1 MSANNTGIE
10 ELLSDDTFLSW
21 YFRTDPA
28 GILKWEE
35 WMAADTANRALALQA
50 AECLGTLRL
59 QERPLDAAQLT
70 QAIHRLLESIKG
82 SEKESGPEKE
92 STSQKRPVNTRIPGI
107 PVRLRWVAAASVLL
121 LAAGLYGRHELAS
134 RKSSLITAYGEVRN
148 SLLPD
153 GTEVVANADTR
164 LTYPKDW
171 KDGSDREVWLAGEA
185 FFHVSK
191 TPLKSRFIV
200 HTDHFDI
207 IVTGTQFNA
216 VNRPDK
222 ASILLQEGSVTLLGP
237 DEASMK
243 LLPGDFVEFREG
255 QLYKRPVKADSCLAW
270 KDRRLFLDNT
280 PLSRLV
286 EIIREQYGVTVE
298 PADERT
304 AARTVSCI
312 LPNDNLEGLLRA
324 LELTGDFKI
333 VREKDRII
341 IKDH

>member
-1 MSANNTGIE
+1 MSEINTGIE
-10 ELLSDDTFLSW
+10 ELLSDDSFLSW

-28 GILKWEE
+28 GIRKWEE
-35 WMAADTANRALALQA
+35 WMAANAANRALALQA

-59 QERPLDAAQLT
+59 QERPLDPIQLT
-70 QAIHRLLESIKG
+70 QAIRRLLESIKR
-82 SEKESGPEKE
+82 SEKESVSEK
-92 STSQKRPVNTRIPGI
+92 KYVYTRIPI
-107 PVRLRWVAAASVLL
+107 RLRWVAAASVLL
-121 LAAGLYGRHELAS
+121 LAAGLYGRHESAS

-237 DEASMK
+237 DRASMQ

-255 QLYKRPVKADSCLAW
+255 RLYKRPVKADSCLAW

-304 AARTVSCI
+304 AGRTVSGI
-312 LPNDNLEGLLRA
+312 LANDNLEGLLRA
-324 LELTGDFKI
+324 LEFTGDFKI
-333 VREKDRII
+333 IREKDRII